1 MKVYPYIERVY
12 LVETLAQ
19 TQHSYNDVKHFF
31 SIVRY
36 RQSLL
41 FLSSIDVIKRYIG
54 QVKL

>member
-31 SIVRY
+31 FNSPLPSVAFISVLY
-36 RQSLL
+36 
-41 FLSSIDVIKRYIG
+41 
-54 QVKL
+54 